1 MKRNLTAHKIKDEIT
16 SIKNKPVTKQQQ
28 IQGKEEIHILP
39 ENTNKYMINFV
50 SFTTNNILIKSIF
63 F

>member
-1 MKRNLTAHKIKDEIT
+1 MKRNLTVHKIKDEIT

-50 SFTTNNILIKSIF
+50 SFTTNNILIKSVF

>member
-1 MKRNLTAHKIKDEIT
+1 MKRNLTVHKIKDEIT

-28 IQGKEEIHILP
+28 IQGKKEIHILP

-50 SFTTNNILIKSIF
+50 SFTTNILIKSVF